1 MGESILFR
9 MEGCD
14 FKLKSFETRPHDILS
29 HLHVVKLG
37 KVPVHRPKRE
47 KYHCPICGK
56 SLLRTECDFKYE
68 LSKTYDNVVN
78 KVTFKCCE
86 CKTEFETDAA
96 IATLDKIKNLDWDRS
111 LRHSDYNKRLLNLDY
126 YDPKELSMV
135 AERPADDIGKRLIG
149 YRVSRDADNLE
160 APALKTFALAS
171 LLVGTP
177 IGIAFVPCRIVGIV
191 EKIIA
196 SIILALLCSLA
207 IFLVIIL
214 LSTPFDAFR
223 CAFYKNKAKHKIVGD
238 EDEETE

>member
-96 IATLDKIKNLDWDRS
+96 ITTLDKIKNLDLDRS
-111 LRHSDYNKRLLNLDY
+111 LGYSDYYKRLLNLDY

-149 YRVSRDADNLE
+149 YRISSYMDNLE
-160 APALKTFALAS
+160 AQLLQTFALVS
-171 LLVGTP
+171 LLAGTA
-177 IGIAFVPCRIVGIV
+177 IGIALACGTLS
-191 EKIIA
+191 A
-196 SIILALLCSLA
+196 ILALLCSLA
-207 IFLVIIL
+207 IFLLIIL
-214 LSTPFDAFR
+214 LLTPFDAFR
-223 CAFYKNKAKHKIVGD
+223 CVFYKKKAKHKIVGD

>member
-1 MGESILFR
+1 M
-9 MEGCD
+9 
-14 FKLKSFETRPHDILS
+14 KSFETRPHDILS

-96 IATLDKIKNLDWDRS
+96 ITTLDKIKNLDLDRS
-111 LRHSDYNKRLLNLDY
+111 LGYSDYYKRLLNLDY

-160 APALKTFALAS
+160 APALKTFALVS

-177 IGIAFVPCRIVGIV
+177 IGIALALYRTLGIA
-191 EKIIA
+191 EKIIL
-196 SIILALLCSLA
+196 SIILALLYSLA
-207 IFLVIIL
+207 IFLLIIV

-223 CAFYKNKAKHKIVGD
+223 CAFCKKKAKHKIVGD

>member
-1 MGESILFR
+1 M
-9 MEGCD
+9 
-14 FKLKSFETRPHDILS
+14 KSFETRPHDILS

-96 IATLDKIKNLDWDRS
+96 IATLDKIKNLDLARS
-111 LRHSDYNKRLLNLDY
+111 LEYSDYYKRLLNLDY

-149 YRVSRDADNLE
+149 YRVSGDADNLE
-160 APALKTFALAS
+160 APALKTFALVS

-177 IGIAFVPCRIVGIV
+177 IGITLALSTTLGIAG
-191 EKIIA
+191 KIIF
-196 SIILALLCSLA
+196 SIILALLWGLA
-207 IFLVIIL
+207 IFLLIIV

-223 CAFYKNKAKHKIVGD
+223 CAFYKKKAKHKIVGD

>member
-1 MGESILFR
+1 M
-9 MEGCD
+9 
-14 FKLKSFETRPHDILS
+14 KSFESKPHDILS
-29 HLHVVKLG
+29 HLHIVKLG
-37 KVPVHRPKRE
+37 KVPVHRPTRE

-78 KVTFKCCE
+78 KVTFNCCE

-96 IATLDKIKNLDWDRS
+96 IATLDKIKNLDLYRS
-111 LRHSDYNKRLLNLDY
+111 LGYSDYYKRLLNLDY

-135 AERPADDIGKRLIG
+135 AERPADDVGKRLIG
-149 YRVSRDADNLE
+149 YRVSRDADSLE

-171 LLVGTP
+171 LLAGTP

-191 EKIIA
+191 EKIIV

-207 IFLVIIL
+207 IFLLIIL

-223 CAFYKNKAKHKIVGD
+223 CAFYKKKAKHKIVGD

>member
-1 MGESILFR
+1 M
-9 MEGCD
+9 
-14 FKLKSFETRPHDILS
+14 KSFETRPHDILS

-96 IATLDKIKNLDWDRS
+96 ITTLDKIKNLDLDRS
-111 LRHSDYNKRLLNLDY
+111 LGYSDYYKRLLNLDY

-149 YRVSRDADNLE
+149 YRVSRDADDLE
-160 APALKTFALAS
+160 APALKTFALVS

-177 IGIAFVPCRIVGIV
+177 IGIALALYRTLGIA
-191 EKIIA
+191 EKIIL
-196 SIILALLCSLA
+196 SIILALLYSLA
-207 IFLVIIL
+207 IFLLIIV

-223 CAFYKNKAKHKIVGD
+223 CAFCKKKAKHKIVGD

>member
-1 MGESILFR
+1 M
-9 MEGCD
+9 
-14 FKLKSFETRPHDILS
+14 KSFETRPHDILS

-47 KYHCPICGK
+47 KYHYPICGK

-96 IATLDKIKNLDWDRS
+96 IATLDKIKKLDLYRS
-111 LRHSDYNKRLLNLDY
+111 LGYSDYYKRLLNLDY
-126 YDPKELSMV
+126 YDPKELNMV

-149 YRVSRDADNLE
+149 YRVPRYADNLE
-160 APALKTFALAS
+160 APALKTFALVS

-177 IGIAFVPCRIVGIV
+177 IGIALALYRTLGIA
-191 EKIIA
+191 EKIIL
-196 SIILALLCSLA
+196 SIILALLYSLA
-207 IFLVIIL
+207 IFLPIIV

-223 CAFYKNKAKHKIVGD
+223 CAFCKKKAKHKIVGD